1 MSLHRLIFCCLL
13 LSCSSNT
20 VVQQGS
26 SGSSGGVISS
36 DQPKADTLWSAAVTK
51 VKIEIDYADG
61 AEPYTDA
68 LPKFGSPWQIMQTN
82 TFALFDGKKETTF
95 PTTLDKMEKIDIEA
109 KSYSS
114 QDLLTV
120 AAAHRDQPSTA
131 DTVSFYV
138 VFVNGYFIDETGA
151 ENQDVLGVSVGDTGV
166 IGMFKPVIAGTQT
179 GQKTVVAQF
188 VEQSTLVHELGHAV
202 GFVNN
207 GVAAASAHQD
217 TEHGNHCT
225 NEKCVM
231 YWQNEG
237 AKSALSFVK
246 QYVNSGSAVIY
257 GQECLSDARIL
268 EDHLAHP

>member
-1 MSLHRLIFCCLL
+1 MSLHRLLACVFL

-26 SGSSGGVISS
+26 SSSSGGAISN
-36 DQPKADTLWSAAVTK
+36 DQPKPNTLWGAAVTK
-51 VKIEIDYADG
+51 VKLEIDYADG
-61 AEPYTDA
+61 AEPYVDSIS
-68 LPKFGSPWQIMQTN
+68 KFGSPWQIMQTN
-82 TFALFDGKKETTF
+82 TYALFDGKKETTF
-95 PTTLDKMEKIDIEA
+95 PTTLAGMEKIDIEA
-109 KSYSS
+109 KNYSS
-114 QDLLTV
+114 AELLTV
-120 AAAHRDQPSTA
+120 AAAHRDQAST
-131 DTVSFYV
+131 DTSVSFYV
-138 VFVNGYFIDETGA
+138 VFVNGYFTDDSGA
-151 ENQDVLGVSVGDTGV
+151 ENQDVLGVSIGDTGV
-166 IGMFKPVIAGTQT
+166 IGMFKPAIAGTQT

-225 NEKCVM
+225 NQKCVM

-237 AKSALSFVK
+237 AAAAVAFVK
-246 QYVNSGSAVIY
+246 QYITSGSGVIY
-257 GQECLSDARIL
+257 GQECLGDARVL